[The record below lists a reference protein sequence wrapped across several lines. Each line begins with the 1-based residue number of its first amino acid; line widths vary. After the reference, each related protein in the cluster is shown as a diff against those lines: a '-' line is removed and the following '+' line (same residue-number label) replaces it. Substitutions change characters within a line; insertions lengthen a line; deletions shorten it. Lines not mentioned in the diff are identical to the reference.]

1 MNPIPLGYRKVILP
15 SLQDDKNIEA
25 LQSYNPIYSL
35 FFDMHE
41 ANYNKVCFEHSKYIA
56 DLNHIVKSE
65 NPTKKVKFPMYI
77 KYAPLIDP
85 IHYLIGKYNKE
96 NKKWLQLPQLHS
108 TVDTCMKKVL
118 DYNNTCYVDTF
129 FNYLSSRTLND
140 YKFYHGIDFFGSFLA
155 IQKKFL
161 FNAYDDIDYLRESD
175 YFLENDKVMYE
186 LDIDENEGV
195 PTDEW
200 PIIPENAHKSYNN
213 RPKLMIQNNENST
226 VFSDFIDDDANATL
240 IHTQTEEC
248 DDDDDMEIV
257 YEIPTQN
264 KDHYDSDSSSLSY
277 STDADENKVDSEE
290 EEEDGE
296 DGDEEDGEDRED
308 GEDEEEEDE
317 YSDTG
322 SSDSTEILPLYI
334 YDFPIQMIAI
344 EKCENTFDDLLN
356 RNMIQ
361 EDEIISALLQI
372 IFTLIAY
379 QKMFDFTHN
388 DLHTN
393 NIVYKST
400 HEKFLYYQYNSK
412 WYKVPTFGR
421 IYKII
426 DFGRSIYR
434 FQNKLFCSD
443 SFAPGGDAHGQ
454 YNTEP
459 FLDENKARIEPNKSF
474 DLCRLGCSMYNFIF
488 TDNYHKPPTE
498 MTPVEKLVHHWCL
511 DDQGVNILYKKN
523 GDERY
528 PNFKLYKM
536 IARLVHHK
544 QPESELASPIFSS
557 FSISNSV
564 SKSIPKNSLKMNID
578 ALPKCWVPSFV
589 PVK

>member
-1 MNPIPLGYRKVILP
+1 MDPLPLGYRKVILP
-15 SLQDDKNIEA
+15 SLQDDENIET

-35 FFDMHE
+35 FFDMNE
-41 ANYNKVCFEHSKYIA
+41 TNYNKVCFDHSKYMV
-56 DLNHIVKSE
+56 DLNHIVRAE
-65 NPTKKVKFPMYI
+65 YLTKKVKYTMYI

-85 IHYLIGKYNKE
+85 IHYLIGKYSKE

-129 FNYLSSRTLND
+129 FNYLSSRTLKD
-140 YKFYHGIDFFGSFLA
+140 YHFYHGIDFFGSFLG

-175 YFLENDKVMYE
+175 YFLENNNIMYE
-186 LDIDENEGV
+186 LEMDEHEGI

-200 PIIPENAHKSYNN
+200 PTISENAHKSYNN
-213 RPKLMIQNNENST
+213 RPKLMFQNNTEHPT
-226 VFSDFIDDDANATL
+226 IFTDFIEEDDVVNTK
-240 IHTQTEEC
+240 IQTDQCEGE
-248 DDDDDMEIV
+248 DDNIEIV
-257 YEIPTQN
+257 YEIPSQK
-264 KDHYDSDSSSLSY
+264 KDNYDSDSSSLSY
-277 STDADENKVDSEE
+277 STDSDEIEE
-290 EEEDGE
+290 NTRESGEEED
-296 DGDEEDGEDRED
+296 DDD
-308 GEDEEEEDE
+308 EDEDEDEDENEDEEDE
-317 YSDTG
+317 YSST
-322 SSDSTEILPLYI
+322 DSNELLPLYI
-334 YDFPIQMIAI
+334 YNFPIQMIAI

-356 RNMIQ
+356 KNLIQ

-400 HEKFLYYQYNSK
+400 PEKFLYYQYNSK

-488 TDNYHKPPTE
+488 NDILDKSPTD
-498 MTPVEKLVHHWCL
+498 MTPVEKLVHRWCL

-536 IARLVHHK
+536 IARLVHNK
-544 QPESELASPIFSS
+544 QPESELAFPIFSS
-557 FSISNSV
+557 FVISNSV